1 MKEGFVLGL
10 MVGAFAGMMVYR
22 YNKDVQKIA
31 DKGEKIVKN
40 EIEMAKK
47 EAKKIKKEITPKQ
60 QKK

>member
-31 DKGEKIVKN
+31 DKDKKNEKNKN
-40 EIEMAKK
+40 EIAKK
-47 EAKKIKKEITPKQ
+47 KAKKIKKEITPKQ